1 MGAAEGP
8 SHGLEG
14 EQLEDSLQAD
24 SSAVRSSAGSDG
36 FPEVL
41 SAADWS
47 LAGCSADSP
56 RDEGSEVSQ
65 AVDHCAPVEQLGDPF
80 PVDCSTVP
88 ASAD

>member
-1 MGAAEGP
+1 MGAVEGP

-14 EQLEDSLQAD
+14 EQLEGSLPLD
-24 SSAVRSSAGSDG
+24 CSAVRSSAALDG
-36 FPEVL
+36 FPEVP

-56 RDEGSEVSQ
+56 RDQGAEVSQ
-65 AVDHCAPVEQLGDPF
+65 AVDHCAPVEPLGDPF
-80 PVDCSTVP
+80 RVDCSAVP